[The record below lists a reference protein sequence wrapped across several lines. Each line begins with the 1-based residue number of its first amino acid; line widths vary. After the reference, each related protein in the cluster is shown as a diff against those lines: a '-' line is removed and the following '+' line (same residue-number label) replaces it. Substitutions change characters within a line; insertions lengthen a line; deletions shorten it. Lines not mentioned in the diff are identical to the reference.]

1 MLTLPGL
8 RRSRARQDGGV
19 TTGEARPH
27 PLVDAVDGDVL
38 VTRSDREVVA
48 LTPLRADLLIA
59 AHAAQRRVRLVT
71 PTTSR
76 LTDPLRDALASA
88 GGSWVVEDG
97 EGGSWD
103 GLLGL
108 VTDGTGVA
116 PSFLRPV
123 EADALQLVVTASLRH
138 RAEASTRIGGAL
150 ELVAGLAG
158 RGAPTG
164 WGPHEPVEFPWDPAA
179 VTRHLAARSPEES
192 RVVVAGPSLIGSTL
206 VQRTDKGVEE
216 VLQALVALGPV
227 GTAST
232 DAALAEVPTRLRL
245 LAEDALPLFASVFA
259 RPGRADLTTAPHL
272 QAPPVPVAVLIGAPG
287 VRDLG
292 LDVRQLVERFGALV
306 VGRPRIPGVVVPFG
320 GADGGWP
327 AFERFVD
334 LVGRERVRAV
344 LRGVPA
350 PGRTEA

>member
-1 MLTLPGL
+1 M
-8 RRSRARQDGGV
+8 

-27 PLVDAVDGDVL
+27 PLVDGIDGDEIVS
-38 VTRSDREVVA
+38 RSDREVVA
-48 LTPLRADLLIA
+48 LTPLRADLLVA
-59 AHAAQRRVRLVT
+59 AHAARRRVRLVT
-71 PTTSR
+71 PATSR
-76 LTDPLRDALASA
+76 LTDPLRDALVSA

-97 EGGSWD
+97 AGAAWD

-108 VTDGTGVA
+108 ATDGTGVA

-123 EADALQLVVTASLRH
+123 EAEALQLVVTASLRH
-138 RAEASTRIGGAL
+138 RAEAATRIGAAL
-150 ELVAGLAG
+150 ELVAGLG
-158 RGAPTG
+158 RGGPTG

-179 VTRHLAARSPEES
+179 VTRHLAARAPEES
-192 RVVVAGPSLIGSTL
+192 RVVVAGSSMIGSTL

-227 GTAST
+227 GASST
-232 DAALAEVPTRLRL
+232 DAALEQVPARLRM

-287 VRDLG
+287 VRDLA
-292 LDVRQLVERFGALV
+292 LDVPQLVDRFGALV

-320 GADGGWP
+320 GADGGW
-327 AFERFVD
+327 AALERFIDV
-334 LVGRERVRAV
+334 VGRERVRAV
-344 LRGVPA
+344 LRGMPA
-350 PGRTEA
+350 PGRTEV